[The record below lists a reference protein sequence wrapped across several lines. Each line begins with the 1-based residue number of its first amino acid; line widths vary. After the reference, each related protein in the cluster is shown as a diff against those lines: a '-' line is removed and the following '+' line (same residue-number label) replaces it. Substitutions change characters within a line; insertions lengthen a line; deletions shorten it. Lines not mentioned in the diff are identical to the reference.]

1 MLFDIDWKEWL
12 DSIVLFAA
20 KNPGTFLY
28 YVLLTLSPLFLL
40 SAVLSWKLAKH
51 LEKEEREKKKK
62 AKREAN
68 IQKARQ
74 GGNTNQKSSK
84 KKD

>member
-1 MLFDIDWKEWL
+1 MIFDIEWKAWFEN
-12 DSIVLFAA
+12 IVIFAA

-28 YVLLTLSPLFLL
+28 YIFLGLSPLFLI
-40 SAVLSWKLAKH
+40 SAILSWKLAKH
-51 LEKEEREKKKK
+51 LEHQEREKKRK

-68 IQKARQ
+68 IAKAQRT
-74 GGNTNQKSSK
+74 GSKSV